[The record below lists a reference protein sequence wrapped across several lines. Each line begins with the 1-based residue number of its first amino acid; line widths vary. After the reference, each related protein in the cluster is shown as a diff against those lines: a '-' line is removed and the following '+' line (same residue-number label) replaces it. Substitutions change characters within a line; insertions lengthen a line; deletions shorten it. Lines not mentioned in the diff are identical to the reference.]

1 MPRGDYAEAVTPTI
15 AAAPSGAMILV
26 DVDTWWAYC
35 VHMNVGVRE
44 LKQHLSEYLDR
55 AAAGEAIV
63 VTERGVPKVQ
73 LVAIP
78 GSNQLER
85 GIDEG
90 WLRAPTRT
98 PGLGAVKRVSSPR
111 RVLDVLAEDRDA

>member
-1 MPRGDYAEAVTPTI
+1 
-15 AAAPSGAMILV
+15 MILV